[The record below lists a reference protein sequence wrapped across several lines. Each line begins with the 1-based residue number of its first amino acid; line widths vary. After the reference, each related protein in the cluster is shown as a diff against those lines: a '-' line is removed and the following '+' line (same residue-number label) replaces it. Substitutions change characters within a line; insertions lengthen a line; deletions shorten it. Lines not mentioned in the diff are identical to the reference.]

1 MRYWLQKAH
10 GDWESSVRKHGVV
23 DGCEGCCGAGDALV
37 SWGKMPHARYN
48 RYLRDSTFGLV
59 LRGDQRWSHRFTE
72 VLKAGAIPVVLSDGL
87 RLPLEPLVD
96 WARAAI
102 VLPEE
107 DAKDFKRLMRR
118 LCELD
123 APRKA
128 AMQRAGRT
136 VYELC
141 VATPEAQADCLLRAL
156 AMLVERRSEPGVA
169 ERAAE
174 AAVASLHAP
183 ACPLTAFRTF
193 DDWWPNGGPGW
204 KPSDPG
210 PSPPAVGVR

>member
-10 GDWESSVRKHGVV
+10 GDWENSVRKHGVV

-87 RLPLEPLVD
+87 QLPLEPLVD

-156 AMLVERRSEPGVA
+156 AMLVERRSELVA
-169 ERAAE
+169 LLTPTAIERA
-174 AAVASLHAP
+174 P
-183 ACPLTAFRTF
+183 
-193 DDWWPNGGPGW
+193 
-204 KPSDPG
+204 
-210 PSPPAVGVR
+210 PPAWLEEDRRSRCCCPCRSRPPA

>member
-1 MRYWLQKAH
+1 M
-10 GDWESSVRKHGVV
+10 
-23 DGCEGCCGAGDALV
+23 
-37 SWGKMPHARYN
+37 
-48 RYLRDSTFGLV
+48 

-87 RLPLEPLVD
+87 QLPLEPLVD

-123 APRKA
+123 APATA
-128 AMQRAGRT
+128 ALQRAGRT

-141 VATPEAQADCLLRAL
+141 MATPRAQADSLLRAL
-156 AMLVERRSEPGVA
+156 AMC
-169 ERAAE
+169 RAAPSGRGG
-174 AAVASLHAP
+174 ARGRSRSRASAPASLHRA
-183 ACPLTAFRTF
+183 ARRR
-193 DDWWPNGGPGW
+193 WRRRRGGNRATGAVAA
-204 KPSDPG
+204 
-210 PSPPAVGVR
+210 AVGVR

>member
-1 MRYWLQKAH
+1 M
-10 GDWESSVRKHGVV
+10 
-23 DGCEGCCGAGDALV
+23 
-37 SWGKMPHARYN
+37 
-48 RYLRDSTFGLV
+48 LRDSAFGLV

-72 VLKAGAIPVVLSDGL
+72 VLKAGAVPVVLSDGL
-87 RLPLEPLVD
+87 VLPLTPLDD
-96 WARAAI
+96 WARAAL

-123 APRKA
+123 APAKA
-128 AMQRAGRT
+128 ALQRAGRT

-141 VATPEAQADCLLRAL
+141 MATPRAQADCLLRAL
-156 AMLVERRSEPGVA
+156 AMVVARRAEEPTLAAREA
-169 ERAAE
+169 ER
-174 AAVASLHAP
+174 AVASLRAP

-210 PSPPAVGVR
+210 PSPPTR